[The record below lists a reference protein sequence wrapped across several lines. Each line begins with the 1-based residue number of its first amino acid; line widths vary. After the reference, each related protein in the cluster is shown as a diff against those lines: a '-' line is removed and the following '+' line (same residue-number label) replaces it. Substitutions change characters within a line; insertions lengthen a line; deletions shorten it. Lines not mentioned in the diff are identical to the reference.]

1 MVKTTNQIKDAETEA
16 AILLNSAMALSKASI
31 SNDEK
36 LKLITLDNNLKLWV
50 EIETSLK
57 SAKNLLPDD
66 IKSNLMK

>member
-36 LKLITLDNNLKLWV
+36 LKLITL
-50 EIETSLK
+50 ET
-57 SAKNLLPDD
+57 
-66 IKSNLMK
+66 

>member
-1 MVKTTNQIKDAETEA
+1 MVKT
-16 AILLNSAMALSKASI
+16 AMALSKASI

-66 IKSNLMK
+66 IKSNFVLNK